1 MDTLFAQ
8 LRETL
13 ESPTASSFFR
23 SILLFLVGAVSAHFV
38 GQGLQRMLTPK
49 AGAQLAAFARRLASY
64 ACFCLGAVMALR
76 ELGFD
81 LTALLGAAGI
91 VTVAFGFAAQTS
103 TANLISGLFLM
114 GERSFGIGDTIR
126 VGQTIGEV
134 MSIDMLSVK
143 LRTMDNL
150 FVRLPNEM
158 MVKSEIV
165 TLSHFAIRRIDMLLS
180 AQFQQDIA
188 ELRAV
193 LLRIADENP
202 RCLDEPKP
210 LFLITGQNEY
220 ALQLQFS
227 VWTASPNYV
236 EVRTELWMAVQQ
248 AFRNA
253 HIEFPYPH
261 RTVHL
266 QPTSAPLA

>member
-1 MDTLFAQ
+1 MDAAFMYLSEAIA
-8 LRETL
+8 
-13 ESPTASSFFR
+13 SPVASSYLRGFV
-23 SILLFLVGAVSAHFV
+23 LLLVGMASAHFV
-38 GQGLQRMLTPK
+38 GTGLERMLSPK

-76 ELGFD
+76 EFGFD

-126 VGQTIGEV
+126 VGQTVGEV
-134 MSIDMLSVK
+134 LSIDTLSVK

-150 FVRLPNEM
+150 LVRLPNEM
-158 MVKSEIV
+158 LVKSEIV
-165 TLSHFAIRRIDMLLS
+165 TLSHFAIRRIDLMLH
-180 AQFQQDIA
+180 ADFQQSIPDIKKI
-188 ELRAV
+188 LF
-193 LLRIADENP
+193 RIADENS

-210 LFLITGQNEY
+210 LFMITGQNEY
-220 ALQLQFS
+220 ALQVQFS
-227 VWTASPNYV
+227 VWTTSSNFV

-248 AFRNA
+248 ALREAN
-253 HIEFPYPH
+253 IDFPYPH
-261 RTVHL
+261 RTIHIV
-266 QPTSAPLA
+266 PRDESVS